1 MCLVNRNYIIVVVAL
16 IRIAASLAHSLLIH
30 NCSLAYNLFHLRVDI
45 SWNSIFVTFI
55 EIYNKIGS
63 FTVNYLNLLLTR
75 VYVVVCRIETL
86 ELRNNSCIKYDDDFI
101 KFSSRKCEQM
111 PFKC

>member
-16 IRIAASLAHSLLIH
+16 IRITASLAHSLLIH
-30 NCSLAYNLFHLRVDI
+30 NCSLAYNLFHPRHRVDI

-63 FTVNYLNLLLTR
+63 FTVNYLNLLLNR
-75 VYVVVCRIETL
+75 VYVGLKLLNSETTL
-86 ELRNNSCIKYDDDFI
+86 A
-101 KFSSRKCEQM
+101 
-111 PFKC
+111 